1 MNTTQQNKAE
11 ARIIQNQTLI
21 DAHIEKMRKE
31 WAKIIKARNL
41 SYPKLSLSYEQFKTI
56 VTAYGTNILASRG
69 EDKLFSI
76 DRDNETAIHEIY
88 KYLSG
93 DRAFCGSLSKGIL
106 INGKYG
112 SGKTLL
118 MNAVCNTYNYFIK
131 QFGYVNSL
139 EMKFVKSSQIVD
151 SFRKEKNETEIAGYK
166 FGSLIIDELGRE
178 QKEVNVY
185 GTVIQPMS
193 RVLQDRYD
201 SGAPT
206 FAIANFKLETL
217 GSKEY
222 YGQMIGDRLK
232 QMFNELTLNGESRR
246 K

>member
-1 MNTTQQNKAE
+1 MEPQQNKSE
-11 ARIIQNQTLI
+11 PQTISNQILI
-21 DAHIEKMRKE
+21 DAHIEKMRQE
-31 WAKIIKARNL
+31 WSKIVGQRKT
-41 SYPKLSLSYEQFKTI
+41 SYPKLSLNYDQFKTI
-56 VTAYGTNILASRG
+56 VVAHGTNILARRG
-69 EDKLFSI
+69 EEILFSI
-76 DRDNETAIHEIY
+76 DRNNENAIHELY

-93 DRAFCGSLSKGIL
+93 DKSFGGSLSKGIL
-106 INGKYG
+106 LNGKYG

-118 MNAVCNTYNYFIK
+118 MRAVCSTYNYYIK
-131 QFGYVNSL
+131 QFGHVTSQ
-139 EMKFVKSSQIVD
+139 EMRFVKSSQIVD
-151 SFRKEKNETEIAGYK
+151 SFRKEKNDTEITEYK
-166 FGSLIIDELGRE
+166 FGPLIIDELGRE

-217 GSKEY
+217 KSEEY
-222 YGQMIGDRLK
+222 YGKMVGDRLR
-232 QMFNELTLNGESRR
+232 QMFNEIELTGESRR